1 MRVIG
6 LDIHRTFAE
15 AVMVDGDKLVRLG
28 RVNMSRDH
36 LAGFASKLTR
46 EDHVIVEATG
56 PGALRRTL
64 TCLRL

>member
-36 LAGFASKLTR
+36 LAGFATKLTR

-56 PGALRRTL
+56 KVLSGER
-64 TCLRL
+64 